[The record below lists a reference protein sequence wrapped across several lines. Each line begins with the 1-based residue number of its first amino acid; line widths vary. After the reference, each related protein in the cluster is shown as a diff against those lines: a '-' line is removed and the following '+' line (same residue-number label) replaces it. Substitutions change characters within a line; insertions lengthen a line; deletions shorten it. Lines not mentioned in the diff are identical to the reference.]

1 MQELNINP
9 IAFQHTVAWLAR
21 QTAVIPNTHALLV
34 LGSSPLK
41 REVRMRHILSF
52 QEWKELVTR
61 SIRCSITWGKCTSNN
76 YYCVDAF

>member
-9 IAFQHTVAWLAR
+9 IAFQHCSLTVAR

-41 REVRMRHILSF
+41 REVRMRHILSS
-52 QEWKELVTR
+52 QE
-61 SIRCSITWGKCTSNN
+61 
-76 YYCVDAF
+76 